1 MVIDRGIVAFETDLP
16 LSAASEW
23 PADVVQARHL
33 LEFGEAA
40 RKGEHDSYWR
50 TGDVK
55 RSDEVACATFLVFA
69 A

>member
-33 LEFGEAA
+33 LEFGEAV
-40 RKGEHDSYWR
+40 RKGENDSYRR
-50 TGDVK
+50 TGEVK
-55 RSDEVACATFLVFA
+55 RSDEVAWAAFLVLA